1 MLAIGLI
8 LILLALGGGAYLSW
22 LALQTTTSVMLS
34 GGGVSFALLPITL
47 FAAGA
52 VAMVLLGIGTR
63 LAASGLRRKRAQ
75 RRELKEL
82 RQTGGSTTPTPTAT
96 ASGRP
101 GRTGPD
107 RAERGDSDGD
117 AGLERR
123 VDHDRK
129 ADNDR
134 KAGNDRRADPRA

>member
-8 LILLALGGGAYLSW
+8 LILLAVGGGAYLSW
-22 LALQTTTSVMLS
+22 LALQTATSVTLS
-34 GGGVSFALLPITL
+34 GGGISFGLLPITL
-47 FAAGA
+47 FASGA
-52 VAMVLLGIGTR
+52 IAVILLGIGTR

-82 RQTGGSTTPTPTAT
+82 RQAGGSTTTAPTPT

-101 GRTGPD
+101 GPTGPD
-107 RAERGDSDGD
+107 RAERVASEGDV
-117 AGLERR
+117 GLERR
-123 VDHDRK
+123 ADTERK

-134 KAGNDRRADPRA
+134 KADPRA

>member
-34 GGGVSFALLPITL
+34 GGGISFALLPITL

-52 VAMVLLGIGTR
+52 VAMILLGIGTR

-82 RQTGGSTTPTPTAT
+82 RQTGGSTTPTPTPT
-96 ASGRP
+96 PTTSGRP

-107 RAERGDSDGD
+107 RAERGASDGD

-123 VDHDRK
+123 

-134 KAGNDRRADPRA
+134 KADNDRRADPRA

>member
-8 LILLALGGGAYLSW
+8 LILLAVGGGAYLSW

-52 VAMVLLGIGTR
+52 VAMILLGIGTR

-82 RQTGGSTTPTPTAT
+82 RQTGGSTTPTATATAT

-107 RAERGDSDGD
+107 RAERGASDGD

-123 VDHDRK
+123 VDNDRK
-129 ADNDR
+129 AD
-134 KAGNDRRADPRA
+134 PRA

>member
-52 VAMVLLGIGTR
+52 VAMILLGVGTR
-63 LAASGLRRKRAQ
+63 LAAAGLRRKRAQ

-82 RQTGGSTTPTPTAT
+82 RQTGGSTTPAPPPPPPP
-96 ASGRP
+96 SGRP
-101 GRTGPD
+101 GRTAPD
-107 RAERGDSDGD
+107 RPERGASEGD
-117 AGLERR
+117 VGLERR
-123 VDHDRK
+123 ADIDRK

-134 KAGNDRRADPRA
+134 KADPRA

>member
-8 LILLALGGGAYLSW
+8 LILLAVGGGAYLSW
-22 LALQTTTSVMLS
+22 LALQTATSVTLS
-34 GGGVSFALLPITL
+34 GGGISFGLLPITL
-47 FAAGA
+47 FASGA
-52 VAMVLLGIGTR
+52 IAVILLGIGTR

-82 RQTGGSTTPTPTAT
+82 RQAGGSTTTTTTTAPTPT

-101 GRTGPD
+101 GPTGPD
-107 RAERGDSDGD
+107 RAERVASEGDV
-117 AGLERR
+117 GLERR
-123 VDHDRK
+123 ADTERK

-134 KAGNDRRADPRA
+134 KADPRA